1 MTDATE
7 KRGAALP
14 EAADRRNQET
24 RLADKRKARSA
35 PSRSER
41 SQLASALLPLGSPV
55 TPAEYELSP
64 GGGRGRRHG
73 SPPRTGMTRSGSAFP
88 RAALVGAPVGV
99 PPLARGRP
107 ASAPPPLLPMRPR
120 PPARHGGH
128 NQYRTFLGR
137 EGISTPGV
145 VDVDV
150 RLPVRNTSWWL
161 VSQAGLAPSAS
172 PSSGSSRAPGC
183 APGRGPGV
191 GGRSGEAPAGSG
203 VSRRMALFAAW
214 HSGRKLREP
223 REMDSL
229 KNKPGMARVR
239 EVSGHHRPL
248 IGCAVPLGASGPS
261 AGCEGRLR
269 LTKSRGEV
277 RSLTRAL

>member
-1 MTDATE
+1 M
-7 KRGAALP
+7 P

-55 TPAEYELSP
+55 TLAEYELSP
-64 GGGRGRRHG
+64 GGGRGRHHG
-73 SPPRTGMTRSGSAFP
+73 PPPRTGTTRSGSAFP

-99 PPLARGRP
+99 LPLARGRP
-107 ASAPPPLLPMRPR
+107 ASAPPPLLPVRPR
-120 PPARHGGH
+120 PPARRGGH

-145 VDVDV
+145 VDVEV
-150 RLPVRNTSWWL
+150 RLPVRNASWWL
-161 VSQAGLAPSAS
+161 VSQAGLVPSAS

-191 GGRSGEAPAGSG
+191 GGGAAGRPRPALGFRG
-203 VSRRMALFAAW
+203 AW
-214 HSGRKLREP
+214 HCLP
-223 REMDSL
+223 
-229 KNKPGMARVR
+229 PGIPVGSS
-239 EVSGHHRPL
+239 VSHERWTL
-248 IGCAVPLGASGPS
+248 SKTSRAWLGFAKCLDTTG
-261 AGCEGRLR
+261 L
-269 LTKSRGEV
+269 
-277 RSLTRAL
+277 